1 MATVS
6 INNKD
11 YEVPE
16 GITIIQACELA
27 DIEIPRFCYHE
38 RLEIAGNC
46 RMCLVEVVGGP
57 PKPVA
62 SCAMPIA
69 NGMKV
74 FTDTPMVK
82 KAREGVMEFLLANH
96 PLDCP
101 ICDQGGECDLQDQAY
116 QYGRDHSNYHEHKR
130 AVTDKDMGPLIKT
143 TMTRCIHCTRC
154 VRFIT
159 DVAGVPELGAVGR
172 GEKMEITPYVE
183 KALSSELSGNIIDLC
198 PVGALTSKPYAFNA
212 RSWELK
218 KTESIDVMDAIGSNI
233 RIDSR
238 GLEIMRI
245 LPRLNEEINEEWISD
260 KARYCY
266 DGLKY
271 QRLDSVYI
279 RKNGKLEKASFGEA
293 YHVISQKLKEL
304 KGNEIAA
311 LSGSLAAAEEIFVLK
326 TLLQK
331 LDSDNFESRLR
342 DEKLDHRD
350 RASYL
355 FNTGIAGI
363 EEADACLLIGVNPR
377 KDAPVLNAR
386 IRKRSIH
393 KHLPFAIG
401 AIGVSADLSYKYK
414 NLGDDILALEKILE
428 GKSEFSEILANAKKP
443 MLILGVDAVSG
454 KDGVAIL
461 NLAKKIAEKF
471 QMVQDGWSGFNFL
484 AKSTGLING
493 LELGF
498 TSLGGVNQI
507 LKQAQEGAIKLAF
520 LLGVDEDINFEALKN
535 TFKIYIGS
543 NGDIGAHGADI
554 ILPAAA
560 FSEKEVTYINCEGR
574 AQQTARAIF
583 SPEGAREDWQ
593 IIFEIAKATDINL
606 GFHDFAELKKSLSKT
621 SEACAN
627 VKNIT
632 KAKWHKSKDDSASD
646 KSQKIAAQ
654 DFDFYSTNA
663 VARASRVLAKCSN
676 VCSKD

>member
-1 MATVS
+1 MPTIS
-6 INNKD
+6 INNKE

-27 DIEIPRFCYHE
+27 EIEIPRFCYHE

-62 SCAMPIA
+62 SCAMPIT

-116 QYGRDHSNYHEHKR
+116 QYGRATSDYHEHKR
-130 AVTDKDMGPLIKT
+130 AVKDKDMGPLIKT

-159 DVAGVPELGAVGR
+159 DIAGVPELGAIGR

-183 KALSSELSGNIIDLC
+183 KAISSELSGNIIDLC
-198 PVGALTSKPYAFNA
+198 PVGALTSKPYAFHA

-218 KTESIDVMDAIGSNI
+218 KTESIDVMDALGSNI

-266 DGLKY
+266 EGLRY
-271 QRLDSVYI
+271 QRLDSAYI
-279 RKNGKLEKASFGEA
+279 RKNHKLEKASFNEA
-293 YHVISQKLKEL
+293 LNLIAKKLKKL
-304 KGNEIAA
+304 NGDEIAA
-311 LSGSLAAAEEIFVLK
+311 LSGPLAAVEEIFALK
-326 TLLQK
+326 NLMQK
-331 LDSDNFESRLR
+331 LDSKNFESRLKG
-342 DEKLDHRD
+342 EKLDSHD

-355 FNTGIAGI
+355 FNSSVAGI
-363 EEADACLLIGVNPR
+363 DEADACLLIGVNPR

-393 KHLPFAIG
+393 KHNPFAIA
-401 AIGVSADLSYKYK
+401 AIGTSADLSYKYK
-414 NLGDDILALEKILE
+414 NLGDDIEALEKILA
-428 GKSEFSEILANAKKP
+428 GKSEFSQVLENAKKP

-454 KDGVAIL
+454 KDGAAIL

-471 QMVQDGWSGFNFL
+471 EMIQDNWNGFNFL
-484 AKSTGLING
+484 SKSSGLING

-498 TSLGGVNQI
+498 TSSHGIGSI
-507 LKQAQEGAIKLAF
+507 LKDCEDGKIKLAF
-520 LLGVDEDINFEALKN
+520 LLGVDDDINFVALKN

-543 NGDIGAHGADI
+543 NGDKGAHDADI

-574 AQQTARAIF
+574 AQKTNRAIF
-583 SPEGAREDWQ
+583 APEGAQEDFQ
-593 IIFEIAKATDINL
+593 IILEIARASNADL
-606 GFHDFAELKKSLSKT
+606 GFKNLVELKKTLAENNAT
-621 SEACAN
+621 CAN
-627 VKNIT
+627 LNHAT
-632 KAKWHKSKDDSASD
+632 KAKWLASNSHKTSD
-646 KSQKIAAQ
+646 HLQKINAT

-663 VARASRVLAKCSN
+663 IARASRVLTKCSN
-676 VCSKD
+676 LNS

>member
-1 MATVS
+1 MPTIS
-6 INNKD
+6 INNKE

-27 DIEIPRFCYHE
+27 EIEIPRFCYHE

-62 SCAMPIA
+62 SCAMPIT

-116 QYGRDHSNYHEHKR
+116 QYGRDTSDYHEHKR
-130 AVTDKDMGPLIKT
+130 AVKDKDMGPLIKT

-159 DVAGVPELGAVGR
+159 DVAGVPELGAIGR

-218 KTESIDVMDAIGSNI
+218 KTESIDVMDALGSNI

-245 LPRLNEEINEEWISD
+245 LPRLNEDINEEWISD

-266 DGLKY
+266 EGLRY

-279 RKNGKLEKASFGEA
+279 RKNDKLEKASFNESLNL
-293 YHVISQKLKEL
+293 ITKKLKHL
-304 KGNEIAA
+304 SGDEIAA
-311 LSGSLAAAEEIFVLK
+311 LSGPLAAIEEIFTLK
-326 TLLQK
+326 NLMQK
-331 LDSDNFESRLR
+331 LNSKNFESRLKG
-342 DEKLDHRD
+342 EKLNSDD

-355 FNTGIAGI
+355 FNSGVSGIDV
-363 EEADACLLIGVNPR
+363 ADACLLIGVNPR

-393 KHLPFAIG
+393 KYNPFAI
-401 AIGVSADLSYKYK
+401 AAVGVEADLSYKYK
-414 NLGDDILALEKILE
+414 NLGDDVEALEKILSGE
-428 GKSEFSEILANAKKP
+428 SEFSKVLENAKKP

-454 KDGVAIL
+454 KDGAEIL

-471 QMVQDGWSGFNFL
+471 EMIQDNWNGFNFL
-484 AKSTGLING
+484 AKSSGLVNG

-498 TSLGGVNQI
+498 TSHHGIESI
-507 LKQAQEGAIKLAF
+507 LKDCEDGKIKLTF
-520 LLGVDEDINFEALKN
+520 LLGVDYDINFAALKN

-543 NGDIGAHGADI
+543 NGDKGAHDADI

-560 FSEKEVTYINCEGR
+560 FSEKEATYINCEGR
-574 AQQTARAIF
+574 AQKTTRAIF
-583 SPEGAREDWQ
+583 APEGAQEDFQ
-593 IIFEIAKATDINL
+593 IILKIAEVSGVDL
-606 GFHDFAELKKSLSKT
+606 GFKNLTDLKKSLAKNNET
-621 SEACAN
+621 YAN
-627 VKNIT
+627 LNHVT
-632 KAKWHKSKDDSASD
+632 KAKWLASNSHKIADH
-646 KSQKIAAQ
+646 SQKINAA

-663 VARASRVLAKCSN
+663 IARASRALAKCSN
-676 VCSKD
+676 SNS